1 MRGRAQFV
9 FDFEAPLKTVGGDK
23 GFAVEILVRAVGLL
37 ASLQRQLSGQ
47 PAFAG

>member
-23 GFAVEILVRAVGLL
+23 GFAFEILVRAVVGS
-37 ASLQRQLSGQ
+37 SLVCSGIG
-47 PAFAG
+47 P